1 MNKISLIIQREYLS
15 RVRKKSFLIMT
26 LLTPFLMAG
35 IVVVPAYLAMN
46 SDEERLIA
54 ILDESSLLPP
64 IESSENNTHFHYIKG
79 TIEEEKEQLNS
90 DEYYALVHIPPAKK
104 LEELKNQITIY
115 SDKQVSLSIRG
126 QIENLIEE
134 KAEKIKLAE
143 AGIDLK
149 VLDDANIQ
157 FTLNTIIMGEE
168 GTEAKGNA
176 EASLGVGFISGFL
189 IYIFIFM
196 YGAMVMRG
204 VIEEKTSRII
214 EVIISSVK
222 PFELMMGKIVG
233 VALVGLTQFVLW
245 ILLTLILTSVS
256 EGFILNSPQL
266 MASTL
271 EGAPIEKGMM
281 LEQVSSAFGGIPLGK
296 LAFAFLF
303 YFLGGYLLYS
313 SLFAAVGS
321 AVDQEADT
329 QQFMLPITIPLVLS
343 FILMQFIIDNP
354 DGSLAYWFSMI
365 PLTSPIIMMVRL
377 PFGVPTGE
385 LLLSMGI
392 LIAGFLFTT
401 WVAAKIYRTGILMY
415 GKKVNYKEL
424 WKWISYKG

>member
-1 MNKISLIIQREYLS
+1 MNSILLIIQREYLS

-35 IVVVPAYLAMN
+35 IVVVPTYLAMN
-46 SDEERLIA
+46 STEERNIA
-54 ILDESSLLPP
+54 ILDESNLLPVLEATDE
-64 IESSENNTHFHYIKG
+64 ITHFHYVEG
-79 TIEEEKEQLNS
+79 NIETEKEHLNS
-90 DEYYALVHIPPAKK
+90 EVFYALVHIPPSES
-104 LEELKNQITIY
+104 LEELKDKITIY
-115 SDKQVSLSIRG
+115 SDKQVSLSVRG
-126 QIENLIEE
+126 QIENLIEN
-134 KAEKIKLAE
+134 KVEKIKLAE
-143 AGIDLK
+143 AGIDTQTLK
-149 VLDDANIQ
+149 DANIR
-157 FTLNTIIMGEE
+157 FELNTIILGAEGEE
-168 GTEAKGNA
+168 ATGNA
-176 EASLGVGFISGFL
+176 EASLGIGFVSGFL

-204 VIEEKTSRII
+204 VIEEKTNRIV

-222 PFELMMGKIVG
+222 PFQLMMGKIVG

-245 ILLTLILTSVS
+245 MLLTLVLTTVA
-256 EGFILNSPQL
+256 EGFVLSSPEM
-266 MASTL
+266 MANTFQ
-271 EGAPIEKGMM
+271 GAPMEKGIMM
-281 LEQVSSAFGGIPLGK
+281 NQVSTAFGGISLGQ
-296 LAFAFLF
+296 LTFAFFF

-343 FILMQFIIDNP
+343 FIMMQFIIDNP

-365 PLTSPIIMMVRL
+365 PLTSPIIMMVRI

-392 LIAGFLFTT
+392 LVTGFIFTT
-401 WVAAKIYRTGILMY
+401 WIAAKIYRTGILMY
-415 GKKVNYKEL
+415 GKKVSYKEL
-424 WKWISYKG
+424 WKWLTYKG

>member
-1 MNKISLIIQREYLS
+1 MNSILLIIQREYIS

-35 IVVVPAYLAMN
+35 IVVVPTYLAMN
-46 SDEERLIA
+46 STEERNIA
-54 ILDESSLLPP
+54 ILDESNLLPVL
-64 IESSENNTHFHYIKG
+64 ESTDEITHFHYVKG
-79 TIEEEKEQLNS
+79 DIETEKEHLNS
-90 DEYYALVHIPPAKK
+90 ELFYALVHIPSSKS
-104 LEELKNQITIY
+104 LEELKDKITIY
-115 SDKQVSLSIRG
+115 SDKQVSLSVRG
-126 QIENLIEE
+126 QIENLIEN
-134 KAEKIKLAE
+134 KVQKIKLAE
-143 AGIDLK
+143 AGINPQTLK
-149 VLDDANIQ
+149 EANIR
-157 FTLNTIIMGEE
+157 LEMKTIILGTEGEE
-168 GTEAKGNA
+168 ATGNA
-176 EASLGVGFISGFL
+176 ELSLGIGFVSGFL

-204 VIEEKTSRII
+204 VIEEKTNRIV

-222 PFELMMGKIVG
+222 PFQLMMGKIVG

-245 ILLTLILTSVS
+245 MLLTLVLTSVA
-256 EGFILNSPQL
+256 EGFVLSSPEM
-266 MASTL
+266 MANTFQ
-271 EGAPIEKGMM
+271 GAPMEKGMM
-281 LEQVSSAFGGIPLGK
+281 MKQVSTAFGGIPLGQ

-343 FILMQFIIDNP
+343 FIMMQFIIDNP

-365 PLTSPIIMMVRL
+365 PLTSPIIMMVRI
-377 PFGVPTGE
+377 PFGVPSGE

-392 LIAGFLFTT
+392 LVAGFIFTT
-401 WVAAKIYRTGILMY
+401 WIAAKIYRTGILMY
-415 GKKVNYKEL
+415 GKKVSYKEL
-424 WKWISYKG
+424 WKWLTYKG

>member
-1 MNKISLIIQREYLS
+1 MNNILLIIQREYLS

-35 IVVVPAYLAMN
+35 IVVVPTYLAMN
-46 SDEERLIA
+46 SKEERNIA
-54 ILDESSLLPP
+54 ILDESNLLPVLEATDE
-64 IESSENNTHFHYIKG
+64 ITHFHYLEG
-79 TIEEEKEQLNS
+79 NIETEKENLDS
-90 DEYYALVHIPPAKK
+90 EVFYALVHIPASESM
-104 LEELKNQITIY
+104 EELKNKITIY
-115 SDKQVSLSIRG
+115 SDKQVSLSVRG
-126 QIENLIEE
+126 QIENLIEN

-143 AGIDLK
+143 AGIDPQTLK
-149 VLDDANIQ
+149 DANIR
-157 FTLNTIIMGEE
+157 FKLNTIILGTEGEE
-168 GTEAKGNA
+168 ATGNA
-176 EASLGVGFISGFL
+176 EASLGIGFVSGFL

-204 VIEEKTSRII
+204 VIEEKTNRII

-222 PFELMMGKIVG
+222 PFQLMMGKIIG

-245 ILLTLILTSVS
+245 MLLTLVLTTVA
-256 EGFILNSPQL
+256 EGFVLSSPEM
-266 MASTL
+266 MAKNFQ
-271 EGAPIEKGMM
+271 GASMEKGMM
-281 LEQVSSAFGGIPLGK
+281 MNQVSTAFGGIPLGQ

-313 SLFAAVGS
+313 SLFAAIGS

-343 FILMQFIIDNP
+343 FIMMQFIIDNP

-365 PLTSPIIMMVRL
+365 PLTSPIIMMVRI

-392 LIAGFLFTT
+392 LVAGFIFTT
-401 WVAAKIYRTGILMY
+401 WIAAKIYRTGILMY

-424 WKWISYKG
+424 WKWLTYKG

>member
-1 MNKISLIIQREYLS
+1 MNNILLIIQREYLS

-35 IVVVPAYLAMN
+35 IVVVPTYLAMN
-46 SDEERLIA
+46 STEERNIA
-54 ILDESSLLPP
+54 ILDESNLLPVLEATDE
-64 IESSENNTHFHYIKG
+64 ITHFHYVEG
-79 TIEEEKEQLNS
+79 NIETEKENLDS
-90 DEYYALVHIPPAKK
+90 EVFYALVHIPPSES
-104 LEELKNQITIY
+104 LEELKNKITIY
-115 SDKQVSLSIRG
+115 SDKQVSLSVRG
-126 QIENLIEE
+126 QIENLIEN

-143 AGIDLK
+143 AGIDPQTLK
-149 VLDDANIQ
+149 DANIR
-157 FTLNTIIMGEE
+157 FELNTIILGAEGEE
-168 GTEAKGNA
+168 ATGNA
-176 EASLGVGFISGFL
+176 EASLGIGFVSGFL

-204 VIEEKTSRII
+204 VIEEKTNRIV

-222 PFELMMGKIVG
+222 PFQLMMGKIVG

-245 ILLTLILTSVS
+245 MLLTLVLTTVA
-256 EGFILNSPQL
+256 EGFVLSSPEM
-266 MASTL
+266 MANNFQD
-271 EGAPIEKGMM
+271 APMEKGMM
-281 LEQVSSAFGGIPLGK
+281 MNQVSTAFGGIPLGQ

-343 FILMQFIIDNP
+343 FIMMQFIIDNP

-365 PLTSPIIMMVRL
+365 PLTSPIIMMVRI

-392 LIAGFLFTT
+392 LVAGFIFTT
-401 WVAAKIYRTGILMY
+401 WIAAKIYRTGILMY

-424 WKWISYKG
+424 WKWLTYKG

>member
-1 MNKISLIIQREYLS
+1 MNKILLIIQREYLS

-46 SDEERLIA
+46 SEEERHIA
-54 ILDESSLLPP
+54 ILDESGLLPP
-64 IESSENNTHFHYIKG
+64 LETQNGNTQLAYISGTLEDEKSALSSGN
-79 TIEEEKEQLNS
+79 
-90 DEYYALVHIPPAKK
+90 YYALLHIPPASS
-104 LEELKNQITIY
+104 LEELKDQVTIY
-115 SDKQVSLSIRG
+115 SDQQVSLSVRG
-126 QIENLIEE
+126 QIADLIED
-134 KAEKIKLAE
+134 KVEKIKLAE
-143 AGIDLK
+143 AGIDPQTLK
-149 VLDDANIQ
+149 DAHIR
-157 FTLNTIIMGEE
+157 FHLNTIVMGEAGE
-168 GTEAKGNA
+168 ESTGNTEL
-176 EASLGVGFISGFL
+176 SLGIGFVSGFL

-222 PFELMMGKIVG
+222 PFQLMMGKIVG

-245 ILLTLILTSVS
+245 MILTLILTTVA
-256 EGFILNSPQL
+256 EGLVLNSPEM
-266 MASTL
+266 MASTF
-271 EGAPIEKGMM
+271 EGAPMEKGMM
-281 LEQVSSAFGGIPLGK
+281 MNQISTAFGGIPLGQ

-343 FILMQFIIDNP
+343 FIMMQFIIDNP

-365 PLTSPIIMMVRL
+365 PLTSPIIMMVRI

-385 LLLSMGI
+385 LLLSMGL
-392 LIAGFLFTT
+392 LITGFLFTT
-401 WVAAKIYRTGILMY
+401 WIAAKIYRTGILMY
-415 GKKVNYKEL
+415 GKKVSYKEL
-424 WKWISYKG
+424 WKWIRYKG

>member
-1 MNKISLIIQREYLS
+1 MNKILLIIQREYLS

-46 SDEERLIA
+46 SDEERHIA
-54 ILDESSLLPP
+54 ILDESGLLPLLKTEDKSTHLDY
-64 IESSENNTHFHYIKG
+64 INGTLEDKKNELSSG
-79 TIEEEKEQLNS
+79 
-90 DEYYALVHIPPAKK
+90 DYYALVHIPPTSN

-115 SDKQVSLSIRG
+115 SDQQVSLSVRG
-126 QIENLIEE
+126 QIENLIENE
-134 KAEKIKLAE
+134 VEKIKLAE
-143 AGIDLK
+143 AGIDPQILQ
-149 VLDDANIQ
+149 DASIR
-157 FTLNTIIMGEE
+157 FHLNTIIMGEAGE
-168 GTEAKGNA
+168 EATGNA
-176 EASLGVGFISGFL
+176 EASLGIGFVSGFL

-204 VIEEKTSRII
+204 VIEEKTSRIV

-222 PFELMMGKIVG
+222 PFQLMMGKIVG

-245 ILLTLILTSVS
+245 MLLTLLLTTVA
-256 EGFILNSPQL
+256 EGFILSSPEM
-266 MASTL
+266 MANTL
-271 EGAPIEKGMM
+271 QGAPMEKGVM
-281 LEQVSSAFGGIPLGK
+281 LEQVSGAFGGIPLGQ

-365 PLTSPIIMMVRL
+365 PFTSPIIMMVRI

-401 WVAAKIYRTGILMY
+401 WLAAKIYRTGILMY
-415 GKKVNYKEL
+415 GKKVSYKEL
-424 WKWISYKG
+424 WKWIRYKG